1 MSTFKKSV
9 LVSIALTYFLIFI
22 GGLVRVSG
30 AGLGCP
36 DWPKCFGRWIPPI
49 NVSELP
55 ADIDPSS
62 FNFALAWIE
71 YLNRLLGMVV
81 GLSVLW
87 VAVLAVMRH
96 RKEKYILWP
105 SLAAAVTV
113 ALQGYQGGKVV
124 ASFLA
129 PYMVSMHM
137 ILALLLISF
146 LLWAYQSAHLS
157 ELPAADFEPAGK
169 SGSLLMYGAI
179 ALTGF
184 QVLSGTRVR
193 GALES
198 SAKEAPLQNIDSLF
212 PQITPYLT
220 IHILIGLAV
229 FAFAFYILQKWRRSD
244 KPLLRELQSTI
255 AMAVVL
261 LILLVMLGFTLR
273 LFGLP
278 AWAQLY
284 HMWFNSILLGI
295 LVMVTRTLSW
305 MGRRRV

>member
-9 LVSIALTYFLIFI
+9 LVSITLTYFLIFV

-36 DWPKCFGRWIPPI
+36 DWPKCFGHWIPP
-49 NVSELP
+49 VSVSDLP

-71 YLNRLLGMVV
+71 YLNRLFGMIV

-87 VAVLAVMRH
+87 VAMLALMRH
-96 RKEKYILWP
+96 RQERYILWP

-137 ILALLLISF
+137 IMALLLISF

-157 ELPAADFEPAGK
+157 ALPAADFEPAGK
-169 SGSLLMYGAI
+169 GASLLMYGAI
-179 ALTGF
+179 ALTAF

-193 GALES
+193 GALETAAS
-198 SAKEAPLQNIDSLF
+198 EAPLQKVENLF
-212 PQITPYLT
+212 QHISPWIN
-220 IHILIGLAV
+220 IHILIGLLV
-229 FAFAFYILQKWRRSD
+229 FACLYYILQKWRKSD
-244 KPLLRELQSTI
+244 HPILRELQSTVS
-255 AMAVVL
+255 MAVVL
-261 LILLVMLGFTLR
+261 LILLVMLGLTLR
-273 LFGLP
+273 LFALP
-278 AWAQLY
+278 AWAKLY
-284 HMWFNSILLGI
+284 HMWLSSMFLGLLVI
-295 LVMVTRTLSW
+295 ITRTLSW
-305 MGRRRV
+305 MGRRRS